1 MQAKSPRLPIARRF
15 AVCCCAVLALGLCG
29 NRALAEQEFIEP
41 GDAGHSQ
48 SGFVPDGTL
57 DFNTQPVDQPRRQ
70 GEEAL
75 PSADGLGGG
84 GYADEGYDLLPFDW
98 VRHVGFRHSSTDGRH
113 IGKGLPLHKTSW
125 MNRPF
130 HIDWFAGPILM
141 DDIRHG
147 SLAGANTTLAGLR
160 LGRDIDYYWGLEAR
174 YGNGDSDLVFLSPSE
189 DGLSPGQA
197 SYSVADVSVLYYPW
211 GDSKVRPYGI
221 LGIGMSE
228 IDFRDQDN
236 VRTDVTQLAIP
247 WGVGV
252 KLLEW
257 PGASVRLEILDNWSF
272 SSDAVSEMHNWS
284 FTAGMEFR
292 YGGKRRLY
300 WPWRSSYVGW

>member
-1 MQAKSPRLPIARRF
+1 MLAF
-15 AVCCCAVLALGLCG
+15 AATDGRV
-29 NRALAEQEFIEP
+29 RAAEEFIAP
-41 GDAGHSQ
+41 SHSAR
-48 SGFVPDGTL
+48 SESAFVPDGTL
-57 DFNTQPVDQPRRQ
+57 DFDAEPARQPLQEGHE
-70 GEEAL
+70 GEELL
-75 PSADGLGGG
+75 PPV
-84 GYADEGYDLLPFDW
+84 EGYEGGEGFDLLPFDW

-113 IGKGLPLHKTSW
+113 IGKGLPLHGTSW

-130 HIDWFAGPILM
+130 HVDWFAGPLLM

-147 SLAGANTTLAGLR
+147 QLGQSNTVIAGLR
-160 LGRDIDYYWGLEAR
+160 LGRDIDYYWGLEGR
-174 YGNGDSDLVFLSPSE
+174 YGTGDSDVLFLEDSE
-189 DGLSPGQA
+189 DGVDAGKS
-197 SYSVADVSVLYYPW
+197 SYSVADISVLYYPW

-221 LGIGMSE
+221 LGLGMSQL
-228 IDFRDQDN
+228 DFRDQNN
-236 VRTDVTQLAIP
+236 VRTDVTQLAVP

-272 SSDAVSEMHNWS
+272 SSDAVSDMHNWS

-300 WPWRSSYVGW
+300 WPWRSSYAGW